1 VLDQQRIALKEL
13 QQMNVFVVD
22 DEVVIAE
29 TLATILRISGFVAT
43 SFTSPLDALNLTRTM
58 VPDLLITDVVM
69 PEMSGIELAIKI
81 KSLCPDCKVLL
92 FSGQAATADLLSAA
106 RAEGHEF
113 EILSKPVHPKDLLNR
128 LKSLKVKPSFDS
140 AGDSESASP
149 KYGAA

>member
-1 VLDQQRIALKEL
+1 
-13 QQMNVFVVD
+13 MNVFVVD

-43 SFTSPLDALNLTRTM
+43 SFTSPLDALNWTRTM

-81 KSLCPDCKVLL
+81 KALCADCKVLL

-106 RAEGHEF
+106 KAEGYEF
-113 EILSKPVHPKDLLNR
+113 EVLLKPVHPKDLLNR
-128 LKSLKVKPSFDS
+128 LNSLKISPSLTSVSDSDS
-140 AGDSESASP
+140 ANA
-149 KYGAA
+149 KYGTT

>member
-1 VLDQQRIALKEL
+1 
-13 QQMNVFVVD
+13 MNVFVVD

-43 SFTSPLDALNLTRTM
+43 SFTSPLDALNWTRTM

-81 KSLCPDCKVLL
+81 KALCADCKVLL

-106 RAEGHEF
+106 KAEGYEF
-113 EILSKPVHPKDLLNR
+113 EVLLKPVPPKDLLNR
-128 LKSLKVKPSFDS
+128 LNSLKISPSLTSVSDSDS
-140 AGDSESASP
+140 ANA
-149 KYGAA
+149 KYGTT